1 MNALPD
7 KSGIAGAEGGV
18 GRPFAA
24 DGRPTRHAGYG
35 ISLRIRKLIKEAF
48 GWTEAV
54 AGRFKLRHRGLPK
67 MDWQFTLAMAPY
79 NLARQPKLLAV
90 TA

>member
-1 MNALPD
+1 VKVLWG
-7 KSGIAGAEGGV
+7 KSGTAGAEGGA

-24 DGRPTRHAGYG
+24 DGRPTRHAGHG

-48 GWTEAV
+48 GWTKAV
-54 AGRFKLRHRGLPK
+54 AGRCKLRHRGLPK
-67 MDWQFTLAMAPY
+67 VARQFTLAMAAY